1 MKFWS
6 ENSKINNN
14 LKKKYFFSKTL
25 LKRKNKR
32 ALNNNV
38 WCGCMCWDMDARCIR
53 YFCCFGFFV
62 MQYMFSDFLRGF
74 WFFCAFAGNANTVQ
88 ELPARNAG
96 LCKFL
101 YFFSFKNWFFLYTF
115 LFVPSIAA
123 DFRVSYTLFFFYMFL
138 AYAYTQ
144 HELFTPA
151 VDKLQLI
158 HILILLLVAFR
169 SYYYSHSNTPLLV
182 IYEGF
187 SWWIPVSFE

>member
-1 MKFWS
+1 VVWVYVLGYGCSMYSLFLLFW
-6 ENSKINNN
+6 
-14 LKKKYFFSKTL
+14 YFCYAIYVLWF
-25 LKRKNKR
+25 LKRVLYVFIVLLQAMQTPFR
-32 ALNNNV
+32 SYLQEMLA
-38 WCGCMCWDMDARCIR
+38 
-53 YFCCFGFFV
+53 FV
-62 MQYMFSDFLRGF
+62 SFYI
-74 WFFCAFAGNANTVQ
+74 
-88 ELPARNAG
+88 
-96 LCKFL
+96 
-101 YFFSFKNWFFLYTF
+101 FSFKNWFFLYTF

>member
-1 MKFWS
+1 V
-6 ENSKINNN
+6 
-14 LKKKYFFSKTL
+14 L
-25 LKRKNKR
+25 LQAMQTPFRSYLQEML
-32 ALNNNV
+32 AFV
-38 WCGCMCWDMDARCIR
+38 SFYI
-53 YFCCFGFFV
+53 FFV
-62 MQYMFSDFLRGF
+62 QKLILFVYI
-74 WFFCAFAGNANTVQ
+74 
-88 ELPARNAG
+88 
-96 LCKFL
+96 
-101 YFFSFKNWFFLYTF
+101 F

-187 SWWIPVSFE
+187 SWWISVSFE

>member
-1 MKFWS
+1 VYVLGYGCSMYSLF
-6 ENSKINNN
+6 
-14 LKKKYFFSKTL
+14 L
-25 LKRKNKR
+25 L
-32 ALNNNV
+32 
-38 WCGCMCWDMDARCIR
+38 
-53 YFCCFGFFV
+53 
-62 MQYMFSDFLRGF
+62 F
-74 WFFCAFAGNANTVQ
+74 WFFCYAIYVLWFLKRVLYVFIVLLQAMQTPFRSYLQEMLAFVS
-88 ELPARNAG
+88 
-96 LCKFL
+96 F
-101 YFFSFKNWFFLYTF
+101 YIFFIQKLI
-115 LFVPSIAA
+115 LFVYISLCSIYSCR
-123 DFRVSYTLFFFYMFL
+123 FQSQLHPFFFYMFL